1 MLAWLKTF
9 FSGAPR
15 EPQMDSELRFH
26 VDRLTDEYV
35 ADGLS
40 PATAR
45 RKALLDFGGH
55 EQTKEDL
62 RDVHRIPILETA
74 FANFKSALRFL
85 RKSPSFSLA
94 VILTLA
100 LGIGANSAV
109 FSAIDAVVWRP
120 LPFPAADQLLKIA
133 QHDVQNRDANP
144 FVAPVRLEDWNRMA
158 STFQGIS
165 GYYLD
170 D

>member
-85 RKSPSFSLA
+85 RKSPTFSLA

-109 FSAIDAVVWRP
+109 FSAIDAIVLRP
-120 LPFPAADQLLKIA
+120 LPFPGSDQLVQIS
-133 QHDVQNRDANP
+133 QHDSLGRDSNDL
-144 FVAPVRLEDWNRMA
+144 VAPVRITDWNRLN
-158 STFQGIS
+158 STFQAIS
-165 GYYLD
+165 GYY
-170 D
+170 